1 MFFFWCID
9 YCRQNHNFHMCSI
22 MNIVE
27 LKQNVTWHIFKSVYC
42 TFIRAPKRGKTITS
56 KTMNQIGSLYF
67 SAACFSRA
75 YLTHWFH
82 TNLSLLLPLPQS
94 LPPLCIFFWY
104 WWQIERSDTQLCL
117 ILALKALWLLLLHIL
132 AQSSFVYEMRE
143 FLYFSDTQHC
153 ITTNRDSFTHNNNN
167 TNISTSILYSK
178 LLFAGVNLV
187 SPLFVFLCVCVCYSI
202 GLCDLNDYVGLLECV
217 YVCQWSHL
225 TSTTPDLG
233 PRQCLL
239 WPHLGLYH
247 GLMF

>member
-1 MFFFWCID
+1 MYLKPFFEVKYVFFWCID

-94 LPPLCIFFWY
+94 LPPSLYI
-104 WWQIERSDTQLCL
+104 LL
-117 ILALKALWLLLLHIL
+117 ILVADWEIWYTALFNTGP
-132 AQSSFVYEMRE
+132 QSSLAASFA
-143 FLYFSDTQHC
+143 YFGT
-153 ITTNRDSFTHNNNN
+153 
-167 TNISTSILYSK
+167 
-178 LLFAGVNLV
+178 
-187 SPLFVFLCVCVCYSI
+187 VFLCVWNERVS
-202 GLCDLNDYVGLLECV
+202 LFFR
-217 YVCQWSHL
+217 H
-225 TSTTPDLG
+225 STLYNYQQ
-233 PRQCLL
+233 RQL
-239 WPHLGLYH
+239 HT
-247 GLMF
+247 